1 MKFYTMNERD
11 FDSMLESTMS
21 ELPPEDI
28 VSEVTPWKK
37 SMHRV
42 LIGLAMS
49 SLTLNFWCL
58 NYILPAIGFI
68 LMLLGF
74 RTLHRE
80 NTPFKACYAITLIR
94 SVYYFPMLI
103 LNATIYQQTF
113 YESGW
118 TLYLTIFN
126 LILQFI
132 QLVCLWQGIKSVQR
146 KASLEEHAGGAVGLM
161 IWFGIICVLGI
172 INYSGI
178 IIAAIVILVYILV
191 IRSLWKLAG
200 EMDEAGY
207 MIEAAPVRV
216 PDMVLTGI
224 IVGALAVGLALAYIF
239 GGTYHMDWQPIEVS
253 QNSEVAEIKEH
264 LVSLG
269 FPEEILD
276 DLTDEDILDC
286 KGATRVALCIRE
298 HPFNEGRR
306 VKEYVGEND
315 IYEFREPGFYTTTV
329 YEVKE
334 LILTGVAVE
343 LPNEREHWKIFHH
356 FRWAVDPG
364 YFGTESIQLWPAYR
378 STEGWW
384 GKASDCTGRV
394 LYDKDGSTYTAP
406 YISLGNE
413 TYTKN
418 SMFWGES
425 VSTDIFAEFS
435 LPNDGEN
442 QRGYIAYTIKEM
454 RDGAIVDAWIN
465 YTHQQ
470 SWAQYPALTA
480 KQQRMANS
488 WNEAGAFKTIQ
499 DALQFYPKDDAL
511 RMIGSDDDN

>member
-1 MKFYTMNERD
+1 MKFDERD
-11 FDSMLESTMS
+11 FDNILESAVS
-21 ELPPEDI
+21 DLPPEDI
-28 VSEVTPWKK
+28 VAEVTPWKK

-42 LIGLAMS
+42 LLGLALS

-94 SVYYFPMLI
+94 SGYCFPMLI
-103 LNATIYQQTF
+103 LNATIYQQAF

-118 TLYLTIFN
+118 IRWLTVGN

-132 QLVCLWQGIKSVQR
+132 QLVCLRQGIKAVQR
-146 KASLEEHAGGAVGLM
+146 KAGLPEHAGGAVGLM
-161 IWFGIICVLGI
+161 IWFGMICVLAMI
-172 INYSGI
+172 KYSGI
-178 IIAAIVILVYILV
+178 IIAAIVILVYILA

-224 IVGALAVGLALAYIF
+224 IVGALAVGLVLAFLF
-239 GGTYHMDWQPIEVS
+239 GGTYRMDWQPMEVS
-253 QNSEVAEIKEH
+253 ENAEIDEIKAH
-264 LVSLG
+264 LVTLG
-269 FPEEILD
+269 FPEEILH

-286 KGATRVALCIRE
+286 KDAIRVALCVRE
-298 HPFNEGRR
+298 HPFNEGRSVQEKR
-306 VKEYVGEND
+306 KNAEGYFSFH
-315 IYEFREPGFYTTTV
+315 YSTV
-329 YEVKE
+329 YDVKE
-334 LILTGVAVE
+334 LVLTGVAVE
-343 LPNEREHWKIFHH
+343 LPTEREHWKIIQH
-356 FRWAVDPG
+356 FRWAHDPG

-378 STEGWW
+378 EGNEGW
-384 GKASDCTGRV
+384 GKASECTGRV
-394 LYDKDGSTYTAP
+394 LYDKNGLTYTAP
-406 YISLGNE
+406 YISLGEE
-413 TYTKN
+413 TFTSN
-418 SMFWGES
+418 SIFWGES
-425 VSTDIFAEFS
+425 VSTDIFAEFA

-454 RDGAIVDAWIN
+454 TDGYIVGAWIN

-470 SWAQYPALTA
+470 TWVQYPALTA

-499 DALQFYPKDDAL
+499 DALQFYPKDDDL
-511 RMIGSDDDN
+511 RMIG

>member
-1 MKFYTMNERD
+1 MKFDPMNEKD

-28 VSEVTPWKK
+28 VAEVTPWKK

-80 NTPFKACYAITLIR
+80 NTPFKACYVITLIR

-118 TLYLTIFN
+118 TWYLTIGN

-132 QLVCLWQGIKSVQR
+132 QLVCLWQGIKAVQR
-146 KASLEEHAGGAVGLM
+146 KAGLPEHAGGAVGLM

-178 IIAAIVILVYILV
+178 IIAAIVILVYILA

-207 MIEAAPVRV
+207 MIEAAPVHV

-253 QNSEVAEIKEH
+253 QNAEVAEIKEH

-276 DLTDEDILDC
+276 DLTDEDILAC
-286 KGATRVALCIRE
+286 KGATRVALCVRE

-329 YEVKE
+329 YDVKE

-356 FRWAVDPG
+356 FRWAADPG

>member
-1 MKFYTMNERD
+1 MKFDPMNEKE
-11 FDSMLESTMS
+11 FDSMLEATMS

-28 VSEVTPWKK
+28 VAEVTPWKK

-42 LIGLAMS
+42 FIGLAMS
-49 SLTLNFWCL
+49 SLTLNVWCL

-74 RTLHRE
+74 RTMHRE

-118 TLYLTIFN
+118 MWYLTIGN

-132 QLVCLWQGIKSVQR
+132 QLVCLWQGIKTVQR
-146 KASLEEHAGGAVGLM
+146 KAGLTEHAGGAVGLM
-161 IWFGIICVLGI
+161 IWFGIICLLGS

-178 IIAAIVILVYILV
+178 IIAAIVILVYILA

-216 PDMVLTGI
+216 PDIVLTGI
-224 IVGALAVGLALAYIF
+224 IVGSLALGLAFAYIF
-239 GGTYHMDWQPIEVS
+239 GGTYHMDWQPIEVT
-253 QNSEVAEIKEH
+253 QNEEVAEIKEH
-264 LVSLG
+264 LITLG
-269 FPEEILD
+269 FPKEILD
-276 DLTDEDILDC
+276 DMTDKDILDC
-286 KGATRVALCIRE
+286 KGATRIAVEVYE
-298 HPFNEGRR
+298 HPFNEGHEEM
-306 VKEYVGEND
+306 VYIED
-315 IYEFREPGFYTTTV
+315 PIPTWMEPGYHRQTV
-329 YEVKE
+329 YDVKE
-334 LILTGVAVE
+334 LIITGIAVE
-343 LPNEREHWKIFHH
+343 LPTEREHWKIIHH
-356 FRWAVDPG
+356 FRWAHDPG

-378 STEGWW
+378 TENKGWS
-384 GKASDCTGRV
+384 KASDCTGRV

-418 SMFWGES
+418 SMFWGSS

-435 LPNDGEN
+435 LPNNGEN
-442 QRGYIAYTIKEM
+442 QRGYIAYTIMEKM
-454 RDGAIVDAWIN
+454 DGAIVDAWIN

-470 SWAQYPALTA
+470 TWAQYPALTA

-499 DALQFYPKDDAL
+499 DALQFYPTDEDVGVINAS
-511 RMIGSDDDN
+511 GEN

>member
-1 MKFYTMNERD
+1 MKFDPMNEKD

-28 VSEVTPWKK
+28 VYEVTPWKK

-42 LIGLAMS
+42 LIGLAFS

-58 NYILPAIGFI
+58 NYILPALGFI

-74 RTLHRE
+74 RTMHRE

-94 SVYYFPMLI
+94 SAYYFPMLI
-103 LNATIYQQTF
+103 LNATIYQQVF

-118 TLYLTIFN
+118 TWYLTIGN

-132 QLVCLWQGIKSVQR
+132 QLVCLWQGIKAVQR
-146 KASLEEHAGGAVGLM
+146 KAGLEEHAGGAVGLM
-161 IWFGIICVLGI
+161 IWFIIICLLGI

-178 IIAAIVILVYILV
+178 IIAAIVILVYILA

-216 PDMVLTGI
+216 PDIVLTGI
-224 IVGALAVGLALAYIF
+224 IVGALAVGLVLAYIF
-239 GGTYHMDWQPIEVS
+239 GGTYHMDWQLIEVTE
-253 QNSEVAEIKEH
+253 NAEIDEIKAH

-269 FPEEILD
+269 FPDDILD
-276 DLTDEDILDC
+276 DMTDADILDC
-286 KGATRVALCIRE
+286 KGATRVALCVRE
-298 HPFNEGRR
+298 HPFNEGHEEM
-306 VKEYVGEND
+306 VYIED
-315 IYEFREPGFYTTTV
+315 PIPTWMEPGYHKQTV
-329 YEVKE
+329 YDVKE
-334 LILTGVAVE
+334 LVLTGVAVE
-343 LPNEREHWKIFHH
+343 LPTEREHWKIIHH
-356 FRWAVDPG
+356 FRWAADPG

-394 LYDKDGSTYTAP
+394 LYDKNDSTYTAP

-418 SMFWGES
+418 SIFWGES

-454 RDGAIVDAWIN
+454 NDGAIIDAWIN

-470 SWAQYPALTA
+470 TWTQYPALTA

-488 WNEAGAFKTIQ
+488 WNEAGVFKTIQ
-499 DALQFYPKDDAL
+499 DALQFYPTEDDL
-511 RMIGSDDDN
+511 RMIGGEYDD

>member
-1 MKFYTMNERD
+1 MKFDPMNEKD

-21 ELPPEDI
+21 ELPPDDI

-74 RTLHRE
+74 RTMHRE
-80 NTPFKACYAITLIR
+80 NSPFKACYAITLIR

-118 TLYLTIFN
+118 TWYLTIGN

-132 QLVCLWQGIKSVQR
+132 QLVCLWQGIKAVQR
-146 KASLEEHAGGAVGLM
+146 KAGLEEHAGGAVGLM
-161 IWFGIICVLGI
+161 IWFGIICLLGI
-172 INYSGI
+172 IQYSGI
-178 IIAAIVILVYILV
+178 IIAAIVILVYILA

-216 PDMVLTGI
+216 PDIFLTGI
-224 IVGALAVGLALAYIF
+224 IVGSLALGLALAYIF
-239 GGTYHMDWQPIEVS
+239 GGTYHMDWQPIEVT
-253 QNSEVAEIKEH
+253 QDEEVAAIKEH
-264 LVSLG
+264 LITLG

-276 DLTDEDILDC
+276 DMTDEDILDC
-286 KGATRVALCIRE
+286 KGATRVAMYVRE
-298 HPFNEGRR
+298 HPFNEGHEEM
-306 VKEYVGEND
+306 VYIED
-315 IYEFREPGFYTTTV
+315 PIPTWMEPGYHRQTV
-329 YEVKE
+329 YDVKE
-334 LILTGVAVE
+334 LVLTGVAVE
-343 LPNEREHWKIFHH
+343 LPTEREHWKIIHH
-356 FRWAVDPG
+356 FRWAADPG

-378 STEGWW
+378 DGNEGW
-384 GKASDCTGRV
+384 GKASDCSGRV
-394 LYDKDGSTYTAP
+394 LYDKNGMTFTAP
-406 YISLGNE
+406 YINLGEE
-413 TYTKN
+413 THTTN
-418 SMFWGES
+418 SIFWGSS

-470 SWAQYPALTA
+470 TWIQYPALTA

-499 DALQFYPKDDAL
+499 DALQFYPKDDDL
-511 RMIGSDDDN
+511 RMIGSEYDD

>member
-1 MKFYTMNERD
+1 MNEKD

-80 NTPFKACYAITLIR
+80 NTPFKTCYAITLIR
-94 SVYYFPMLI
+94 SVYYFSMLI
-103 LNATIYQQTF
+103 LNATIYQQAF

-118 TLYLTIFN
+118 MWYLTIGN

-132 QLVCLWQGIKSVQR
+132 QLVCLWQGIKAVQR
-146 KASLEEHAGGAVGLM
+146 KAGLPEHAGGAVGLM
-161 IWFGIICVLGI
+161 IWFGIICFLGI
-172 INYSGI
+172 IHYSGI
-178 IIAAIVILVYILV
+178 IIAAIVILVYILA
-191 IRSLWKLAG
+191 IRSLWKLAS

-239 GGTYHMDWQPIEVS
+239 GGTYPMDWQPLSVMQKE
-253 QNSEVAEIKEH
+253 EVAEIKEH
-264 LVSLG
+264 LISIG
-269 FPEEILD
+269 FPEKILED
-276 DLTDEDILDC
+276 MTDEDILDC
-286 KGATRVALCIRE
+286 KGATRIAIDVYEI
-298 HPFNEGRR
+298 PFNEGRR
-306 VKEYVGEND
+306 EMVW
-315 IYEFREPGFYTTTV
+315 REVPPMQLTDMESGYYMETV
-329 YEVKE
+329 YDVKE
-334 LILTGVAVE
+334 LVITGIALE
-343 LPNEREHWKIFHH
+343 LPTEREQWKIIHH
-356 FRWAVDPG
+356 FRWVADPG
-364 YFGTESIQLWPAYR
+364 YFGTESMQLWPAYR
-378 STEGWW
+378 DGNEGW
-384 GKASDCTGRV
+384 GKASECTGRV
-394 LYDKDGSTYTAP
+394 LYDKNGLTYTAP
-406 YISLGNE
+406 YISLGE
-413 TYTKN
+413 VTYTKN
-418 SMFWGES
+418 SFFWGES

-435 LPNDGEN
+435 LPNNGEN

-470 SWAQYPALTA
+470 TWAQYPTLTA

-499 DALQFYPKDDAL
+499 DALQFYPTEDELQVIGADDT
-511 RMIGSDDDN
+511 N

>member
-1 MKFYTMNERD
+1 MKFDPMNEKN

-28 VSEVTPWKK
+28 VAEVTPWKK

-80 NTPFKACYAITLIR
+80 NTPFKACYVITLIR

-118 TLYLTIFN
+118 TWYLTIGN

-132 QLVCLWQGIKSVQR
+132 QLVCLWQGIKAVQR
-146 KASLEEHAGGAVGLM
+146 KAGLPEHAGGAVGLM
-161 IWFGIICVLGI
+161 IWFGIICVLSI

-178 IIAAIVILVYILV
+178 IIAAIVIIVYILA

-224 IVGALAVGLALAYIF
+224 IAGALAVGLALAYIF
-239 GGTYHMDWQPIEVS
+239 GGTYNMDWQPIEVS
-253 QNSEVAEIKEH
+253 QNVEVAEIREH

-286 KGATRVALCIRE
+286 KGATRVALCVRE

-329 YEVKE
+329 YDVKE

-356 FRWAVDPG
+356 FRWAADPG

-435 LPNDGEN
+435 LPNNGEN

-470 SWAQYPALTA
+470 TWAQYPVLTA
-480 KQQRMANS
+480 KQQRMAHSSN
-488 WNEAGAFKTIQ
+488 NVGAFKTIQ
-499 DALQFYPKDDAL
+499 DALQFYPTADEL
-511 RMIGSDDDN
+511 GIIGETDDN

>member
-1 MKFYTMNERD
+1 MKFDPMNEKD

-28 VSEVTPWKK
+28 VAEVTPWKK

-118 TLYLTIFN
+118 TWYLTIGN
-126 LILQFI
+126 LILQFV
-132 QLVCLWQGIKSVQR
+132 QLVCLWQGIKAVQR
-146 KASLEEHAGGAVGLM
+146 KAGLPEHAGGAVGLM

-178 IIAAIVILVYILV
+178 IIAAIVILVYILA

-207 MIEAAPVRV
+207 MIEAAPVHV

-239 GGTYHMDWQPIEVS
+239 GGTYHMDWQPLEVS
-253 QNSEVAEIKEH
+253 QNAEVDEIKEH
-264 LVSLG
+264 LVRLG

-286 KGATRVALCIRE
+286 KGATRVALCVRE

-329 YEVKE
+329 YDVKE

-356 FRWAVDPG
+356 FRWAADPG